1 MLPVIKDIGA
11 KTGYDLDSLL
21 GIYPWIILG

>member
-1 MLPVIKDIGA
+1 MLLVVKDIGA
-11 KTGYDLDSLL
+11 ETGCDLDGLL